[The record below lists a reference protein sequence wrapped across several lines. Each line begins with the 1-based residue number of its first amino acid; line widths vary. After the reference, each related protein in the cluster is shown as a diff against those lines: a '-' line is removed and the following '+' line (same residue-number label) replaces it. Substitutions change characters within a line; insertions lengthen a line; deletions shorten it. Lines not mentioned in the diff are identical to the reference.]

1 MDRYMVRQ
9 AIKDLDNNI
18 FGYEVLFQ
26 SEKGVMYGEDDGNAA
41 ANAIIDFLEQNGKKV
56 FEDKIAF
63 ITFVP
68 SLLFKSIPK
77 IFDENKIV
85 IQIDDDVLVHPQSYD
100 VLAKYKEQNYII
112 GVKDFQFAQRYFA
125 ILALVDF
132 IRLDFGNLE
141 EAVASYDNIIKTA
154 KGFGKKCIAYQ
165 VDSRESYELA
175 RKMGVDY
182 FSGTYLEE
190 KISEKV
196 NRIDYIKSNFF
207 MLVVEITKEEPDLAK
222 IEAIISRDVTLTYSL
237 LKLVNSAYFALRHRT
252 TTIMQALVIL
262 GLNGLKQWI
271 YLLSFK
277 QGEERVSED
286 LVKTSFMRANFC
298 SELLSYT
305 DKTTISKPEAYLMG
319 MFSTLGV
326 IVGAP
331 LEELIAEIH
340 ISEEVKEALL
350 HKAGPCGLLY
360 DLVLSYEKANWKQIN
375 KFAEQLGIPKDKIS
389 QIYFN
394 CIETVNSAWTAFTT
408 VFDSD

>member
-1 MDRYMVRQ
+1 MDRYVVRQ

-26 SEKGVMYGEDDGNAA
+26 SEKSEMYGDDDGNAA
-41 ANAIIDFLEQNGKKV
+41 ANAIIDFLEQNGKRM

-85 IQIDDDVLVHPQSYD
+85 IQIDDDVLIHPQSYD
-100 VLAKYKEQNYII
+100 VLKKYKEQNYII
-112 GVKDFQFAQRYFA
+112 GVKDFQFATRYFT
-125 ILALVDF
+125 ILGLVDY

-141 EAVASYDNIIKTA
+141 EAKISYENIIKTA
-154 KGFGKKCIAYQ
+154 KGFRKKCIAYG
-165 VDSRESYELA
+165 VDSKESYELA
-175 RKMGVDY
+175 KEYGVDY
-182 FSGTYLEE
+182 FSGSYLEE

-196 NRIDYIKSNFF
+196 NKIDYIKSNFF

-222 IEAIISRDVTLTYSL
+222 IETIISRDVTLTYSL
-237 LKLVNSAYFALRHRT
+237 LKLVNSAYFALRNRT
-252 TTIMQALVIL
+252 TTILQALVIL
-262 GLNGLKQWI
+262 GINGLKQWI

-277 QGEERVSED
+277 RGEERVNED
-286 LVKTSFMRANFC
+286 LVKTSFLRANFC

-305 DKTTISKPEAYLMG
+305 NKTSISKPEAYLMG

-350 HKAGPCGLLY
+350 HKTGPCGSLFN
-360 DLVLSYEKANWKQIN
+360 LVLSYEKANWKQIN
-375 KFAEQLGIPKDKIS
+375 KYAEELGVPKDKIS

-394 CIETVNSAWTAFTT
+394 CVETVNSTWTAFTT
-408 VFDSD
+408 AFGNN